1 VLASVQVF
9 ELHGDKVSR
18 EGAVPGGDGGKSPVQ
33 DEGGFRIFDW
43 RQQSLRR
50 PAGGDTIGDNA
61 DAIKAHLR
69 IVRAGKRQR
78 PRAIGWLPSIRDQG
92 ERHFVNAGPNL

>member
-1 VLASVQVF
+1 
-9 ELHGDKVSR
+9 
-18 EGAVPGGDGGKSPVQ
+18 
-33 DEGGFRIFDW
+33 
-43 RQQSLRR
+43 LRR